1 MECSAMG
8 CEGEEGCERCSCLKR
23 RRDAS
28 PLRQRAC
35 LTINNQRVHVTP
47 RHTLH
52 KYRAVHEHLFHLFFL
67 RVSSRADKLEQKM
80 VAETFAD
87 AFVQYATVQEL
98 TKPPKRRRSNSPP
111 YP

>member
-1 MECSAMG
+1 MG
-8 CEGEEGCERCSCLKR
+8 CEGEEGCGRCSCLKR

-47 RHTLH
+47 RHIFH
-52 KYRAVHEHLFHLFFL
+52 KFCAVHEHLFHLFFL
-67 RVSSRADKLEQKM
+67 RVSSREMRADKLEQKM

-87 AFVQYATVQEL
+87 AFMQYAA
-98 TKPPKRRRSNSPP
+98 SPRIDKTP
-111 YP
+111 ETPTL